1 MARGS
6 SLEIALMRRRHYR
19 LGPGASARMLLAI
32 AISLSLTFG
41 VGMPH

>member
-6 SLEIALMRRRHYR
+6 SLEIALMRRQHYR
-19 LGPGASARMLLAI
+19 LGPGARMLLAI
-32 AISLSLTFG
+32 AISLPLTFG